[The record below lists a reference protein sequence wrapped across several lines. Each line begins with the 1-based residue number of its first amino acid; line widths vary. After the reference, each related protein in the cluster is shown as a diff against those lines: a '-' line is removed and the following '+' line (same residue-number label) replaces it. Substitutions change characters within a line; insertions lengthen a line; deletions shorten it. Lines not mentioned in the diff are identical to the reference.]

1 MAKKIAISNQKG
13 GVGKTT
19 SAVNISTALAA
30 IGKKTLLI
38 DMDPQSNAT
47 TAFGINGGKQI
58 GIYNAL
64 IEKIPLKEIFR
75 KTLVPELQIATSSIN
90 LIGAE
95 VELVNL
101 PNREFVLKNLIESI
115 ENQFDFIVIDCPPS
129 MGLLTLNA
137 LIASDYA
144 IIPLQCEYYAL
155 EGLSYLMQSIEKIK
169 INFKTNLEI
178 LGIILTM
185 YDKRSSLSIHIAND
199 VRNHLKKI
207 VFENVIPRNVKMAQ
221 APSYGKPGLIYD
233 IKASASLAYL
243 EVTKEIINK
252 LKDK

>member
-19 SAVNISTALAA
+19 SAVNIATALAA
-30 IGKKTLLI
+30 IGQKTLLI
-38 DMDPQSNAT
+38 DMDPQANAT
-47 TAFGINGGKQI
+47 TAFGINGSKQI
-58 GIYNAL
+58 GIYDAL
-64 IEKIPLKEIFR
+64 VKKISLKEVAT
-75 KTLVPELQIATSSIN
+75 KTLVPELQIASSSIN

-101 PNREFVLKNLIESI
+101 PNREIVLKKLIDQVED
-115 ENQFDFIVIDCPPS
+115 QFAFVVIDCPPS
-129 MGLLTLNA
+129 MGLLTLNS

-178 LGIILTM
+178 LGIVLTM

-199 VRNHLKKI
+199 VRNHLKKL

-243 EVTKEIINK
+243 EVTKEIINRLRNK
-252 LKDK
+252 